1 MLNNINSLW
10 LSESKKFEVL
20 YYPGATSSNMVDKI
34 DDVLDDK
41 PELLIVQIGT
51 NDLVSD
57 VNILSNLNVT
67 KTKKKSPGTALSFKI
82 SLKIIRK
89 DKKNWKHY
97 APTRTTDLKIIVF
110 KKNLT
115 LINRGNLKEN
125 LGLKI

>member
-1 MLNNINSLW
+1 MLNNINSLR

-41 PELLIVQIGT
+41 PELLIVQIGP
-51 NDLVSD
+51 NDLASD

-67 KTKKKSPGTALSFKI
+67 KTKKKSPDTALSF
-82 SLKIIRK
+82 SNKIIRK
-89 DKKNWKHY
+89 DQKNWKHY
-97 APTRTTDLKIIVF
+97 SPTQTPDLKIIVF

-115 LINRGNLKEN
+115 LINYGNLTEN